1 MWTARGSVYT
11 KSTAAELALAMN
23 RAGCALLGRPL
34 VEATGS
40 LVNFRIQ
47 AKNLGTDLAGAYEA
61 AVAETAQRLEH
72 EVFARHVRPNLLVLH
87 ASSHHTSNTMALW
100 SALRSRLGESWD
112 ITEIGLRNG
121 TLSDC
126 AGCPYTMCLHF
137 GERGGCFYGGVMQ
150 EEVYPA
156 VRSADALLLLCPN
169 YNDALSANLTACIN
183 RLTALF
189 RQTRFYHKA
198 VFALVVPRFP
208 AGHTGAE
215 GRVAV
220 CPGLPQRGVHWLSR
234 SGGPCL
240 ETAHCSMP
248 PFWRCPS
255 ISCLTV
261 WPAAAGRAA
270 RFRWKQLFTPCI
282 VASVLGLV
290 LAADRLR
297 PPALVGEMLDFVG
310 DITVPLSLLVVGSLL
325 AGMSAGQVLRSP
337 KLWLL
342 TAIRL
347 LLLPV
352 ALCLV
357 LRALGID
364 SLVLGIAVTQMAMPV
379 AVNGTLLSMEY
390 GGDTECMA
398 QITFLTTAASIV
410 TIPIVAVLLL

>member
-1 MWTARGSVYT
+1 MNFWDVFGEMLVILFAI
-11 KSTAAELALAMN
+11 AAGYAANRLGYLGGEADQKVSKLLLNITMPAMIVAAVITGEEL
-23 RAGCALLGRPL
+23 P
-34 VEATGS
+34 E
-40 LVNFRIQ
+40 
-47 AKNLGTDLAGAYEA
+47 LGTILSI
-61 AVAETAQRLEH
+61 LEVGV
-72 EVFARHVRPNLLVLH
+72 VFYLL
-87 ASSHHTSNTMALW
+87 
-100 SALRSRLGESWD
+100 E
-112 ITEIGLRNG
+112 
-121 TLSDC
+121 
-126 AGCPYTMCLHF
+126 
-137 GERGGCFYGGVMQ
+137 
-150 EEVYPA
+150 
-156 VRSADALLLLCPN
+156 
-169 YNDALSANLTACIN
+169 
-183 RLTALF
+183 
-189 RQTRFYHKA
+189 A
-198 VFALVVPRFP
+198 VFALVVPRFLP
-208 AGHTGAE
+208 GTQGQKGVWRYALAFPNVGFIGYP
-215 GRVAV
+215 VAV
-220 CPGLPQRGVHWLSR
+220 ALFGDGALFYAAILALPFNLLSY
-234 SGGPCL
+234 SLGPL
-240 ETAHCSMP
+240 
-248 PFWRCPS
+248 
-255 ISCLTV
+255 LL
-261 WPAAAGRAA
+261 AGAA

-290 LAADRLR
+290 LALTRLR

-310 DITVPLSLLVVGSLL
+310 VVVGSLL